1 MSKKISIITKPI
13 VSIISVNDKKRRKRN
28 NQFDIVYKWHDPL
41 DVISLK
47 VSLK

>member
-13 VSIISVNDKKRRKRN
+13 ASRISIKDKKRRKRN

-41 DVISLK
+41 DVISPK